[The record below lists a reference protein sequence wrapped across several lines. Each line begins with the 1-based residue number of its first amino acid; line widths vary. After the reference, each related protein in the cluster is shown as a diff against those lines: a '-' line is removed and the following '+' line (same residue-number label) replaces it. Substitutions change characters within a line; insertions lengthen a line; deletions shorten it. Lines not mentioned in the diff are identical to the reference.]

1 MLKML
6 LTDIL
11 LNQCSEKLFRKTQWI
26 SLIDLVPRPAALL
39 KENPVTDTFLG
50 ISRNFSDNFYRAH
63 RLGRCF

>member
-50 ISRNFSDNFYRAH
+50 IRQKI
-63 RLGRCF
+63 